1 MKINKILKSIALLSL
16 FIFFGCHDDHRSFGE
31 IVIPTNLQMELEI
44 IGATEENPFGDGSG
58 QVLFSVSAD
67 NAISYKF
74 EFGDGRTRTQNHGEY
89 THTFNVTGVNTF
101 IVTLTANGTGGV
113 KSTISTEV
121 TVFNQFDD
129 PVVKSL
135 LTGDSS
141 KKWYIASA
149 IPAHFGVGP
158 GPELPG
164 NEENFFPS
172 FYAAPANGLATCLY
186 DDEITI
192 SLDANGLI
200 RFEHDNAGASF
211 VNAFFVSSQGG
222 GGPDDQCLPVN
233 VSGLKTISLAP
244 ADSNVPEEE
253 STGTQ
258 MTISD
263 EGFLNYFI
271 NQSTYEILE
280 ITENTMSVR
289 AIAGPGSDSLAWYFI
304 FTTNPDGTI
313 GEPGSSELET
323 QFNDLIWSEEFDVDG
338 PPDPTI
344 WNYEIGNGAD
354 QGIPGWG
361 NQEQQYYTEDN
372 VVVEN
377 GTLKIT
383 AKAEQFNEFNYTSS
397 RINTLN
403 KFGFNYGR
411 IEVRAKM
418 PFGGGTWP
426 AIWMMGTNFPEI
438 GWPFCGEIDIM
449 EHSGNNQGVV
459 HGTLHFPGNSGGNAV
474 GQTTEVENVSEE
486 FNLYTVEWDENQIIF
501 AVNNQIYHTFQNNAE
516 LPFNDDFFIIM
527 NVAMG
532 GVFVGDTIDPNFVE
546 SSMEVDY
553 IRVYQ

>member
-1 MKINKILKSIALLSL
+1 MEINKILKSIALLSV
-16 FIFFGCHDDHRSFGE
+16 FIFFGCHDDDYSFGE
-31 IVIPTNLQMELEI
+31 IITPTNLQMEFEV
-44 IGATEENPFGDGSG
+44 IGATEETPFGDGSG
-58 QVLFSVSAD
+58 QVAFRVSAE
-67 NAISYKF
+67 NAISFKF
-74 EFGDGRTRTQNHGEY
+74 EFGDGRTRTQNNGEF

-121 TVFNQFDD
+121 TVFNEFDD

-141 KKWYIASA
+141 KTWYIASA
-149 IPAHFGVGP
+149 VPGHLGVGP
-158 GPELPG
+158 GPDLPG

-172 FYAAPANGLATCLY
+172 FFAAPPNGLATCLY

-192 SLDANGLI
+192 SLDGNGLI

-211 VNAFFVSSQGG
+211 VNGFFAASQGG
-222 GGPDDQCLPVN
+222 GGTDDQCLPLN
-233 VSGLKTISLAP
+233 VSGQKTISLSP
-244 ADSNVPEEE
+244 ADSNVPAEE

-258 MTISD
+258 LNISD
-263 EGFLNYFI
+263 DGFMNYFI
-271 NQSTYEILE
+271 NQSTYEVLE
-280 ITENTMSVR
+280 ITENSMRLR
-289 AIAGPGSDSLAWYFI
+289 AIAGPGSDSLAWYLI

-313 GEPGSSELET
+313 GEPGSNELET
-323 QFNDLIWSEEFDVDG
+323 EFNTLVWSEEFDVDG
-338 PPDPTI
+338 PPNPDV
-344 WNYEIGNGAD
+344 WNFEIGNGAA

-372 VVVEN
+372 AVVEN
-377 GTLKIT
+377 GVLKIT
-383 AKAEQFNEFNYTSS
+383 ARAEPTNGFNYSS
-397 RINTLN
+397 ARLNTLG

-411 IEVRAKM
+411 IEFRAKM

-426 AIWMMGTNFPEI
+426 ALWMMGTNFPDI
-438 GWPFCGEIDIM
+438 GWPFCGEIDVM
-449 EHSGNNQGVV
+449 EHSGNDQGVV
-459 HGTLHFPGNSGGNAV
+459 HGTVHFPGNSGGNAI
-474 GQTTEVENVSEE
+474 GQTTLVESVSDE
-486 FNLYTVEWDENQIIF
+486 FNLYTVEWNENHIKF
-501 AVNNQIYHTFQNNAE
+501 AVNNVVYHTFQNNSG

-532 GVFVGDTIDPNFVE
+532 GVFVGNTIDPNFVE